1 LNQTECRPTR
11 DYFPRGRRYLEPA
24 PNNPRFEMKPLTA
37 LALAAVLLAGCANVP
52 KATAP
57 TYVDVAQFRAIAVE
71 AVHIAPTASTL
82 NDADRAALESKLRL
96 ALVDAIPADVR
107 AATAGPGVLSV
118 EITVTELDS
127 SNPAVNALTTAL
139 LFVPMDRGGIAF
151 DATFFDRPGLAAIG
165 STTVRHR
172 SSVTDLKG
180 SYSRYGHAVDALRE
194 WGAGLAESLAR
205 S

>member
-1 LNQTECRPTR
+1 
-11 DYFPRGRRYLEPA
+11 
-24 PNNPRFEMKPLTA
+24 MKLFA
-37 LALAAVLLAGCANVP
+37 ASLALAAVLLAGCASAP
-52 KATAP
+52 KASAP
-57 TYVDVAQFRAIAVE
+57 TYVAVARYRAIAVE
-71 AVHIAPTASTL
+71 AVHISPTASTL
-82 NDADRAALESKLRL
+82 GAAERTALEHKLQR
-96 ALVDAIPADVR
+96 ALVDAIPAQAR
-107 AATAGPGVLSV
+107 AAGAGPGVLSV

-139 LFVPMDRGGIAF
+139 LFLPMDRGGITF
-151 DATFFDRPGLAAIG
+151 DATFFDRPGVASIG

-172 SSVTDLKG
+172 SHVTDLKG